1 MPRPRIMNATAF
13 GVIVA
18 LCYSIALVPSLRRAH
33 WDTSVFIVAGDLFV
47 DSSKLDAPI
56 IVRKD
61 SHGYDGEFYYRLAL
75 EPWPSTS
82 AAHGITFDGALYR
95 AQRIL
100 YPVLA
105 WAVSLG
111 NAALVPA
118 ALVGVNLIAVG
129 VVGGMA
135 VALRDAAKLPV
146 WFPFTVV
153 LWPGFVVTIMHDTT
167 ELVPQALLMGAL
179 WAWVSGRTALFA
191 VFASLA
197 PLGREVAIL
206 VPAGF
211 FLWSVAAW
219 LRDRT
224 RPSFAWAIVCGLAL
238 LPFLMWRETLI
249 LTLHAAPSSGT
260 NLGWPG
266 VGFVETVR
274 RILSPASYLQ
284 LPQLSAALGWRMALA
299 LVGVVGLLA
308 ATVIHVHRGLQNKLL
323 APAVIAWSLTAALI
337 TLFRTDGPWIDDI
350 AIFRTL
356 TEYYTLSIVVLAA
369 ASASWFVM
377 LPVIGVAGLLVPL
390 VWFASIAS
398 MSFAP

>member
-1 MPRPRIMNATAF
+1 LPRPRIMNATAF

-56 IVRKD
+56 IVRKHSD
-61 SHGYDGEFYYRLAL
+61 GYDGEFYYRLAV
-75 EPWPSTS
+75 EPWASTS
-82 AAHGITFDGALYR
+82 AAHGVTFDGAFYR

-111 NAALVPA
+111 NAALVPV
-118 ALVGVNLIAVG
+118 ALVGVNLMAVG

-135 VALRDAAKLPV
+135 VALRDAAKLSV

-153 LWPGFVVTIMHDTT
+153 LWPGFLTTITHDTT
-167 ELVPQALLMGAL
+167 ELVPQALVMAAL
-179 WAWVSGRTALFA
+179 WAWASGRTALFA

-197 PLGREVAIL
+197 PLAREVTIL

-211 FLWSVAAW
+211 CLWSAAAW
-219 LRDRT
+219 PRDRT
-224 RPSFAWAIVCGLAL
+224 WPSFARVIVCGLAL
-238 LPFLMWRETLI
+238 LPFLVWREALI
-249 LTLHAAPSSGT
+249 LSLHAASGPG
-260 NLGWPG
+260 NNIGWPG
-266 VGFVETVR
+266 VGFVETVG
-274 RILSPASYLQ
+274 RILSPASYPR
-284 LPQLSAALGWRMALA
+284 LPELTGGLGWRMALA
-299 LVGVVGLLA
+299 LVGVAGLLV
-308 ATVIHVHRGLQNKLL
+308 ATARHVQSALQNKLL
-323 APAVIAWSLTAALI
+323 APTVIAWSLTAALI
-337 TLFRTDGPWIDDI
+337 TLLRTDGPWIDDI
-350 AIFRTL
+350 AIFRAL

-377 LPVIGVAGLLVPL
+377 LPVMGVAGLLAPL
-390 VWFASIAS
+390 VWFASIRS
-398 MSFAP
+398 LSF